1 VGAVRGVTVQVRQC
15 YFRLAKR
22 RALCAAISL
31 VAILSLVAAPLSAQS
46 TSKGGGRKVLVT
58 VKPEYPETLKFAQIG
73 GLVRLSATVQPNGTV
88 SQVEVRGGNPIL
100 AEKAQAA
107 VMKWKYAPAANQ
119 TVEEISLSFSPH

>member
-1 VGAVRGVTVQVRQC
+1 MYSA
-15 YFRLAKR
+15 LALAIFT
-22 RALCAAISL
+22 ALLVSL
-31 VAILSLVAAPLSAQS
+31 LAAPLCAQ
-46 TSKGGGRKVLVT
+46 KGTGRKVLVQ

-73 GLVRLSATVQPNGTV
+73 GLVRLSATVLPNGNV

>member
-1 VGAVRGVTVQVRQC
+1 
-15 YFRLAKR
+15 
-22 RALCAAISL
+22 LCAAISL
-31 VAILSLVAAPLSAQS
+31 VAILSLVAASLSAQS